1 MGNKRNRLT
10 RAYLLR
16 CWQEG
21 RALRSD
27 ELRWRYS
34 LEQVLPERTRQGF
47 DDLES
52 LVAFLRGELKDTEGC
67 KNEMEQVLDSD
78 RYCSMAASTRSGDEH

>member
-1 MGNKRNRLT
+1 MSASNDQRKVQDHPY

-21 RALRSD
+21 KAPHGD
-27 ELRWRYS
+27 EIRWRYS
-34 LEQVLPERTRQGF
+34 LEEILHKRSRQVF

-52 LVAFLRGELKDTEGC
+52 LVAFLKDELIDRGEG
-67 KNEMEQVLDSD
+67 Q
-78 RYCSMAASTRSGDEH
+78 

>member
-1 MGNKRNRLT
+1 MHDTNNRPT

-21 RALRSD
+21 RVLRGD
-27 ELRWRYS
+27 EVRWRYS
-34 LEQVLPERTRQGF
+34 LESVLPRGSRQGF

-52 LVAFLRGELKDTEGC
+52 LVAFLQGELIDG
-67 KNEMEQVLDSD
+67 
-78 RYCSMAASTRSGDEH
+78 GDKPR

>member
-1 MGNKRNRLT
+1 MSSKRNRLT

-21 RALRSD
+21 RALHD
-27 ELRWRYS
+27 AEIGWRYS
-34 LEQVLPERTRQGF
+34 LEGVLPKQSRQGF

-52 LVAFLRGELKDTEGC
+52 LVAFLQGELVD
-67 KNEMEQVLDSD
+67 D
-78 RYCSMAASTRSGDEH
+78 GDEPR

>member
-1 MGNKRNRLT
+1 MQEEKNQPY

-21 RALRSD
+21 RALRGD
-27 ELRWRYS
+27 EVHWRYS
-34 LEQVLPERTRQGF
+34 LEKVLPKRSRQGF

-52 LVAFLRGELKDTEGC
+52 LVAFLRGELAEGE
-67 KNEMEQVLDSD
+67 NES
-78 RYCSMAASTRSGDEH
+78 C